1 VRHVEEA
8 VADYGVFLV
17 KASDFVDNALGLHH
31 QQGRSKSTNYL
42 AWKYLPLCRVFTAAA
57 AKHQV
62 NGHQIHPDLAD
73 KLAGAEMFLSALS
86 GPA

>member
-1 VRHVEEA
+1 MRHVEEA